1 MGPVRKPILHKFLN
15 FYIKFGNLLF
25 PEYPFTSYENA
36 DAVCVGGREAAAPGQ
51 ADANPVENHRPH
63 RGQDSRSVP
72 GEVNRSMSNVSFCSK
87 NSPVLWIRNNLLP
100 FRIQLRIF
108 QTRILSMV
116 FKHM

>member
-36 DAVCVGGREAAAPGQ
+36 DAVCVGGREAAALGQ

-72 GEVNRSMSNVSFCSK
+72 GEVPYIVQCPMYLFAVRIVQCCGSGIIYSRSGSSYEF
-87 NSPVLWIRNNLLP
+87 
-100 FRIQLRIF
+100 FRPG
-108 QTRILSMV
+108 SYPW
-116 FKHM
+116 